1 MGRGVFGSVL
11 KAEEISTGRLVAI
24 KILRNADIITSAG
37 EREWSIVEKLNKS
50 DYFDKMHILRFL
62 DHFYHQKHLCLVAE
76 LLDLN
81 LRDTVV
87 LYGSRI
93 GISLEAVKSYTYQ
106 LFRALYH
113 LKKNKVI
120 HADIKPDNIM
130 VSRDLKKCKLIDFGN
145 AMDISE
151 LPNSSEI
158 VARYYRAPEIFLG
171 L

>member
-1 MGRGVFGSVL
+1 M
-11 KAEEISTGRLVAI
+11 
-24 KILRNADIITSAG
+24 
-37 EREWSIVEKLNKS
+37 
-50 DYFDKMHILRFL
+50 
-62 DHFYHQKHLCLVAE
+62 
-76 LLDLN
+76 
-81 LRDTVV
+81 V

-113 LKKNKVI
+113 LKKNKII

-130 VSRDLKKCKLIDFGN
+130 VSKDLKKCKLIDFGN

-151 LPNSSEI
+151 LPNSPEI

-171 L
+171 LQLDYGIDMWSAAVSIFEMYTGKLLFNGNSNSSMVKQMMVLKGPFTNKMLKKG